1 MHEPEVVDGE
11 AEDQT
16 ADNFYDTDETKLTQ
30 PDTKI
35 KRLESQ
41 KLDLSNENNDLK
53 ERIMKVTMEFD
64 RLRNKEAEMKLEMDR
79 WDEDKRIL
87 ESVTARSAIL
97 ETEVAKLQ
105 HDLITSMSEVK
116 EANKELIQLKGELEE
131 KRERELERKL
141 GISEV
146 RETEEWSKR
155 VRTEEEIRDKV
166 DGLKGK
172 VMELEAELAR
182 TRVELETTRKGQR
195 ESEEKATGLQIKLLE
210 LTEEVEKKTAEFI
223 NDKSREIVGTTGSK
237 GKGLSV
243 PSLVAAG
250 TAGVIVVA
258 AAAVY
263 VCCRKRS

>member
-131 KRERELERKL
+131 KRLLIKRLDRE
-141 GISEV
+141 I
-146 RETEEWSKR
+146 TELKK
-155 VRTEEEIRDKV
+155 IK
-166 DGLKGK
+166 LKGG
-172 VMELEAELAR
+172 R
-182 TRVELETTRKGQR
+182 GR
-195 ESEEKATGLQIKLLE
+195 
-210 LTEEVEKKTAEFI
+210 
-223 NDKSREIVGTTGSK
+223 GS
-237 GKGLSV
+237 
-243 PSLVAAG
+243 
-250 TAGVIVVA
+250 
-258 AAAVY
+258 
-263 VCCRKRS
+263 